1 MEIMIQNSEAYNGA
15 TKYRKFKWHV
25 LLLLDSSITVK

>member
-25 LLLLDSSITVK
+25 LL